1 MAGSFACRETGTS
14 AMFLVSN
21 LASKP
26 DDRRFF
32 DFSVIANLVEG
43 IYTCH
48 CKMFEHIGIPC
59 RHMIKVRLTVS
70 CVSFAVLYVPHL
82 LI

>member
-1 MAGSFACRETGTS
+1 MAGSFACRETGAGGT
-14 AMFLVSN
+14 FLVSN

-26 DDRRFF
+26 DNSRFS

-48 CKMFEHIGIPC
+48 CKMFEHSGILC
-59 RHMIKVRLTVS
+59 RHMIKVRSTIS
-70 CVSFAVLYVPHL
+70 CV
-82 LI
+82 